1 MTLRKLVVAVVLVLS
16 LAAVPAAFAASAL
29 SGTYKTKVTSS
40 AVKGQLKGTWTV
52 TFKKGTYTV
61 KQNGKGVVKGKDT
74 FKSGRVTFHDTS
86 GPGKCPGTATYK
98 YKVSGKTLK
107 FTNVNDR
114 TKACLGRETVLKG
127 KFVKTG

>member
-1 MTLRKLVVAVVLVLS
+1 MTMRKLLLSACLVLALAVAPAA
-16 LAAVPAAFAASAL
+16 LAASSL
-29 SGTYKTKVTSS
+29 SGTYKTKVTSK
-40 AVKGQLKGTWTV
+40 ADNGRLKGTWTV

-98 YKVSGKTLK
+98 YKVTGKKLK
-107 FTNVNDR
+107 FTNVSDKS
-114 TKACLGRETVLKG
+114 KACIGRETVLKG
-127 KFVKTG
+127 TFTKA